1 METRRLAILG
11 STGSIGR
18 STLDVV
24 IDHPGAF
31 EIRALA
37 AYSDIERLEEQ
48 YRRFHPEYLG
58 VIDPDSGRK
67 LAAKLQGESVTVVT
81 GEEEIVKLAA
91 LSQVDMVV
99 NAVVGAAGLRA
110 SLETIRN
117 GKPLALANK
126 ESLVAGGPLF
136 EPLMKKHGGTILPI
150 DSEHSA
156 LWQVLRSGKKEEI
169 RRLIITASGG
179 PFRTLP
185 LEDFE
190 GITAE
195 RALDHPTWKMGAK
208 ITIDS
213 ASLTNKGLEVIEAVA
228 LFGVPVEQ
236 VSVVVHPQS
245 IIHSMV
251 EFVDSSVIAQLSEP
265 DMRLPICYALFWP
278 DRVESGFGRLD
289 FEQMADL
296 TFEPPDYQRFP
307 SLKLAFDAARAGG
320 TAPAVFNA
328 ANEVA
333 VQAFLDGAIKFTAI
347 ADIQKNSLDEISV
360 VSEVGLDDILE
371 ADHRARKLAE
381 QKVGELTCC

>member
-1 METRRLAILG
+1 MDARRLVILG

-18 STLDVV
+18 STLEV
-24 IDHPGAF
+24 IVDHPGAF

-37 AYSDIERLEEQ
+37 AHSDVEGLEQQ
-48 YRRFHPEYLG
+48 YHRFRPEYLG
-58 VIDPDSGRK
+58 VVDPDQGKRLAERLSG
-67 LAAKLQGESVTVVT
+67 EPVTVVV
-81 GEEEIVKLAA
+81 GEDELVRLAA
-91 LSQVDMVV
+91 LPGVDMVV

-110 SLETIRN
+110 SLEAVRN
-117 GKPLALANK
+117 GRPLALANK

-136 EPLMKKHGGTILPI
+136 EPLMKQYGGTILPI

-156 LWQVLRSGKKEEI
+156 LWQALRAGKKEEI

-185 LEDFE
+185 LEQFE
-190 GITAE
+190 TVTA
-195 RALDHPTWKMGAK
+195 RQALEHPTWKMGAK

-213 ASLTNKGLEVIEAVA
+213 ATLTNKGLEVIEAVA

-245 IIHSMV
+245 VVHSMV
-251 EFVDSSVIAQLSEP
+251 EYVDSSVIAQLSAP

-278 DRVESGFGRLD
+278 ARVESGFGRLD
-289 FEQMADL
+289 FEKMANL
-296 TFEPPDYQRFP
+296 TFEPPDFQRFP
-307 SLKLAFDAARAGG
+307 SLQLAFEAARVGG

-333 VQAFLDGAIKFTAI
+333 VQAFLDGAIRFTLI
-347 ADIQKNSLDEISV
+347 ADIQKNSLDEIMV
-360 VSEVGLDDILE
+360 VSEPGFEDILQ
-371 ADHRARKLAE
+371 ADRMARELATR
-381 QKVGELTCC
+381 KVREVTC

>member
-1 METRRLAILG
+1 MNTRRLAILG
-11 STGSIGR
+11 STGSIGQ

-24 IDHPGAF
+24 VEHPGAF

-37 AYSDIERLEEQ
+37 AHSNIDVLEQQ
-48 YRRFHPEYLG
+48 YHRFHPEYLG
-58 VIDPDSGRK
+58 VIDPDRGQE
-67 LAAKLQGESVTVVT
+67 LATRLSGESVTVVV
-81 GEEEIVKLAA
+81 GEDELVRLAA
-91 LSQVDMVV
+91 LPKLDMVV

-110 SLETIRN
+110 SLEAIRS
-117 GKPLALANK
+117 GLPLALANK

-156 LWQVLRSGKKEEI
+156 LWQVLRAGKKEEI

-179 PFRTLP
+179 PFRTMP
-185 LEDFE
+185 IEQFQT
-190 GITAE
+190 ITAE
-195 RALDHPTWKMGAK
+195 QALDHPTWKMGAK

-213 ASLTNKGLEVIEAVA
+213 ATLTNKGLEVIEAVA
-228 LFGVPVEQ
+228 LFGVPAEQ

-251 EFVDSSVIAQLSEP
+251 EYVDSSIIAQLSKP
-265 DMRLPICYALFWP
+265 DMRLPISYALFWP
-278 DRVESGFGRLD
+278 DRVESGFGQLD
-289 FEQMADL
+289 FEKVAEL
-296 TFEPPDYQRFP
+296 TFEAPDYQRFP

-333 VQAFLDGAIKFTAI
+333 VQAFLDGAIKFTSI

-360 VSEVGLDDILE
+360 VSEVGLEDILE
-371 ADHRARKLAE
+371 ADRKARKLAT